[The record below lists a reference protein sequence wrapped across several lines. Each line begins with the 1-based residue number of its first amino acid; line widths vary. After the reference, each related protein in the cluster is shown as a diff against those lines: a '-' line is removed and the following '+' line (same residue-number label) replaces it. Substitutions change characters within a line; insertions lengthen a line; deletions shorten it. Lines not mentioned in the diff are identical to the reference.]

1 MDQDVIWILYS
12 NQESGRKLLES
23 EATQVGT
30 QNTLK
35 VTLFEKLILF
45 DQMCIEYNF
54 DMKFNIKEGVITF

>member
-12 NQESGRKLLES
+12 NQEKGCKLLES

-35 VTLFEKLILF
+35 AVLFEKLILF

-54 DMKFNIKEGVITF
+54 DMKFSIKEGVITF